1 MFVKSKYVENLLKH
15 NGNFC
20 CTWMHTRKSEILIYI
35 GFSPILLEYV
45 TNLHP
50 SLTRL
55 WLDQNITNIYGLLL
69 PPATKLGQGYIF
81 TGVCDSVNRE
91 VCFLPGAGCAS
102 SHGSVS
108 SRGMLPPG
116 GDGGASFWGVPPL
129 EGGLVETNPPTAAGG
144 THPTG
149 MHSCFIDN
157 QKETNISLVCSRKLH

>member
-20 CTWMHTRKSEILIYI
+20 CTWMHTMKSKILIYI

-50 SLTRL
+50 SLTLL
-55 WLDQNITNIYGLLL
+55 WLDQNITNIYSLLL

-81 TGVCDSVNRE
+81 TGVCDSVNSG

-108 SRGMLPPG
+108 SRG
-116 GDGGASFWGVPPL
+116 GASSWRGRGCFL
-129 EGGLVETNPPTAAGG
+129 LGGCLLSRVGG
-144 THPTG
+144 WWRQTPCCCG
-149 MHSCFIDN
+149 RYASYWNAFLFYRQSKANKYQSCLF
-157 QKETNISLVCSRKLH
+157 T